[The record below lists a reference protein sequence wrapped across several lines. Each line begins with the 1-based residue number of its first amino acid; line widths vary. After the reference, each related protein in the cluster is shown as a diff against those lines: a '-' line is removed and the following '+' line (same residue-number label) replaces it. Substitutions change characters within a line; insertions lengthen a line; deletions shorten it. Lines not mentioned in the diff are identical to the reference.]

1 MSEVVS
7 QYFEVI
13 QGSGESAGE
22 TILVLR
28 SIGQRDFAF
37 AMREALETAL
47 RSENKQIVVDL
58 RRIDFC
64 DSVTLGMFVGLQAT
78 ARKHGGKIRF
88 LLGSGSHVDKMFK
101 ALKLDQILEIEK
113 VDGIPGA

>member
-13 QGSGESAGE
+13 QGTEEAAGD
-22 TILVLR
+22 TILVLNT
-28 SIGQRDFAF
+28 IGQRDFAM
-37 AMREALETAL
+37 AVREALETAL
-47 RSENKQIVVDL
+47 RTETKRIVMDL
-58 RRIDFC
+58 RRIEFC

-78 ARKHGGKIRF
+78 ARKNGGKIRF

-101 ALKLDQILEIEK
+101 ALKLDQILEVEK
-113 VDGIPGA
+113 AEGSRGA